1 MLYFSWLSSNILNV
15 DSYWDWRIKK
25 TKKYR
30 WNNFSQL
37 IKQRSSKIGACLI
50 CTFLFGLDLF
60 MTYRWW
66 WSHKCKNLSSLQIK
80 LRGERGDLCTKIENA
95 QKKNRWII
103 TYYPVSKKV
112 IESDQEKNCIE
123 ASYKCF
129 YLPKSSRVFHLW
141 DHHQG

>member
-1 MLYFSWLSSNILNV
+1 MDI
-15 DSYWDWRIKK
+15 DSYWDWRIKS

-30 WNNFSQL
+30 WNSFSQL
-37 IKQRSSKIGACLI
+37 MKQRSSKIGACLI

-80 LRGERGDLCTKIENA
+80 LRGEREETYVLKLKMHR
-95 QKKNRWII
+95 KKNRWII

-112 IESDQEKNCIE
+112 IESDQKKEPITSNFSFFLKKILM
-123 ASYKCF
+123 F
-129 YLPKSSRVFHLW
+129 LHLE
-141 DHHQG
+141 DRHQ

>member
-1 MLYFSWLSSNILNV
+1 M
-15 DSYWDWRIKK
+15 
-25 TKKYR
+25 
-30 WNNFSQL
+30 
-37 IKQRSSKIGACLI
+37 KQRSSKIGACLI

-112 IESDQEKNCIE
+112 IESDQNKKPIT
-123 ASYKCF
+123 STLLGF
-129 YLPKSSRVFHLW
+129 F
-141 DHHQG
+141 

>member
-1 MLYFSWLSSNILNV
+1 MDI
-15 DSYWDWRIKK
+15 DSYWDWRIKS

-30 WNNFSQL
+30 WNYFSQL
-37 IKQRSSKIGACLI
+37 MKQRSSKIGACLI

-129 YLPKSSRVFHLW
+129 NLQKSSRVFHLW
-141 DHHQG
+141 DHHQW